1 VTSALTDAGRERPTL
16 VGRSLPRLEDDRLLT
31 GRGSFVADVRL
42 PRMVDVA
49 FVRSQVASARLL
61 GIDLAPALESDG
73 VITAVA
79 ADDLEGVVPVPDFP
93 GWAQP
98 VATFPLC
105 RDRIRY
111 VGEPIAAVVA
121 ADRYRAEDAAELLW
135 PEFDPLPVVGTI
147 EAALAPDAP
156 TLYDGWASN
165 LVIDDRRDLPE
176 VDEPFGRLRTV
187 RGSYR
192 VHRHAPVPMEPR
204 GTVAEFRDGRLTV
217 HMSQQLPHIA
227 RGMIAAVL
235 GLPERSVRVVVADVG
250 GGFGGKAQ
258 IYPED
263 YVVAWLAMRLQ
274 RPVRWIEDRYEHM
287 VAACHSRDMQ
297 FALEAAVHDDGRIEA
312 IRGTIVQDVGSGQI
326 FPNAFNQAFVA
337 CGALTGPYRIP
348 HQNVRVQAVVTNKT
362 PAGAYRG
369 FGMPEAAFAME
380 RLIDRVG
387 RELGLDPL
395 DLRRRMMIGHDDLPY
410 VSPSGARI
418 DSGSHH
424 EAFERAVALGQRELA
439 ASRAATAGDE
449 SLRVGLG
456 VCTYVEGTAP
466 SFFGTTGNWGSH
478 DAADIRFD
486 PGGGVTVAVGLASY
500 GQGVRTMVA
509 TVVADELGL
518 PLEDVRVVMGDTDV
532 APYGIGSFGSRS
544 TVVAAGAIQR
554 AAEPLRE
561 KAKAIASHM
570 LEVAPEDLELVDGS
584 IRVIGAPQASVTWRD
599 VARAALANTV
609 DLPSDVEPGLSAV
622 ATYDPPHI
630 EHEPDARG
638 KLNAAATYTNAT
650 HAAVVA
656 VELETG
662 RVRVLTYIVVHDCGR
677 VLNPRIVA
685 GQVIGG
691 VVQGVGGALLEELV
705 YDDDGTPRATT
716 FMEYLL
722 PTACEA
728 PRILLEELESP
739 APETALGV
747 KGAGEGGIIGPAPV
761 LARAV
766 EDALQEFDVPH
777 IEATPITSERVL
789 GWLAGAA
796 RERA

>member
-1 VTSALTDAGRERPTL
+1 MTRPTL
-16 VGRSLPRLEDDRLLT
+16 IGQSIPRLEDDRLLT
-31 GRGSFVADVRL
+31 GRGRFVSDVRL

-61 GIDLAPALESDG
+61 GVDLAQALEQDG
-73 VITAVA
+73 VIAAIAAGDLDGVA
-79 ADDLEGVVPVPDFP
+79 SVPDYP
-93 GWAQP
+93 DWAQP

-121 ADRYRAEDAAELLW
+121 HDRYLAEDAAELLW
-135 PEFDPLPVVGTI
+135 PDIEPLPVVSTI
-147 EAALAPDAP
+147 EGALAPDAP
-156 TLYDGWASN
+156 TLYDGWSNN
-165 LVIDDRRDLPE
+165 LVVDDRRDLPE
-176 VDEPFGRLRTV
+176 VDEAFDRLRV
-187 RGSYR
+187 VCGSYR
-192 VHRHAPVPMEPR
+192 VHRHAAVPMEPR
-204 GTVAEFRDGRLTV
+204 GTAAEFHDGRLTV
-217 HMSQQLPHIA
+217 YMSQQLPHIA
-227 RGMIAAVL
+227 RGMLAAVL
-235 GLPERSVRVVVADVG
+235 GLPEHAVRVVVPDVG

-274 RPVRWIEDRYEHM
+274 RPVRWTEDRYEHM
-287 VAACHSRDMQ
+287 VSACHSRDMQ
-297 FALEAAVHDDGRIEA
+297 FALEAAVHSDGRIEA
-312 IRGTIVQDVGSGQI
+312 VRGTIVQDVGTGQI

-337 CGALTGPYRIP
+337 CGALTGPYKIP

-380 RLIDRVG
+380 RLIDRVA
-387 RELGLDPL
+387 RELELDPL
-395 DLRRRMMIGHDDLPY
+395 DVRRRMMIGHDDLPY
-410 VSPSGARI
+410 ISPSGARI

-424 EAFERAVALGQRELA
+424 EAFERAVSLGERELA
-439 ASRAATAGDE
+439 AARAAIDGDA
-449 SLRVGLG
+449 SQRVGLG
-456 VCTYVEGTAP
+456 VGTYVEGTAP

-486 PGGGVTVAVGLASY
+486 PSGGVTVAVGLAAY
-500 GQGVRTMVA
+500 GQGLRTMVA
-509 TVVADELGL
+509 TLVAEELGL
-518 PLEDVRVVMGDTDV
+518 QIDDVRVVMGDTDA

-544 TVVAAGAIQR
+544 TVVAAGAIRR

-561 KAKAIASHM
+561 KGKVIASQL
-570 LEVAPEDLELVDGS
+570 LEVAPEDLEVADGR
-584 IRVIGAPQASVTWRD
+584 IRVIGAPQASVAWSD
-599 VARAALANTV
+599 VARAALAKTV
-609 DLPSDVEPGLSAV
+609 DLPPDVEPGLSAV
-622 ATYDPPHI
+622 ATYDPPNI

-656 VELETG
+656 VNVQTG
-662 RVRVLTYIVVHDCGR
+662 AVRVLRYVVVHDCGR

-691 VVQGVGGALLEELV
+691 VVQGIGGALLEELV
-705 YDDDGTPRATT
+705 YDLDGTPRSTT

-739 APETALGV
+739 APETAMGV

-761 LARAV
+761 LAAAV
-766 EDALQEFDVPH
+766 EDALREFGVPH

-789 GWLAGAA
+789 GWIASAGDDPS
-796 RERA
+796 

>member
-1 VTSALTDAGRERPTL
+1 
-16 VGRSLPRLEDDRLLT
+16 
-31 GRGSFVADVRL
+31 
-42 PRMVDVA
+42 
-49 FVRSQVASARLL
+49 
-61 GIDLAPALESDG
+61 
-73 VITAVA
+73 
-79 ADDLEGVVPVPDFP
+79 
-93 GWAQP
+93 
-98 VATFPLC
+98 
-105 RDRIRY
+105 
-111 VGEPIAAVVA
+111 
-121 ADRYRAEDAAELLW
+121 
-135 PEFDPLPVVGTI
+135 
-147 EAALAPDAP
+147 
-156 TLYDGWASN
+156 
-165 LVIDDRRDLPE
+165 
-176 VDEPFGRLRTV
+176 
-187 RGSYR
+187 
-192 VHRHAPVPMEPR
+192 
-204 GTVAEFRDGRLTV
+204 
-217 HMSQQLPHIA
+217 
-227 RGMIAAVL
+227 
-235 GLPERSVRVVVADVG
+235 
-250 GGFGGKAQ
+250 
-258 IYPED
+258 
-263 YVVAWLAMRLQ
+263 
-274 RPVRWIEDRYEHM
+274 
-287 VAACHSRDMQ
+287 
-297 FALEAAVHDDGRIEA
+297 
-312 IRGTIVQDVGSGQI
+312 
-326 FPNAFNQAFVA
+326 
-337 CGALTGPYRIP
+337 
-348 HQNVRVQAVVTNKT
+348 
-362 PAGAYRG
+362 
-369 FGMPEAAFAME
+369 
-380 RLIDRVG
+380 
-387 RELGLDPL
+387 
-395 DLRRRMMIGHDDLPY
+395 
-410 VSPSGARI
+410 
-418 DSGSHH
+418 
-424 EAFERAVALGQRELA
+424 VALGQRELA

-509 TVVADELGL
+509 TVVAEELGL

-554 AAEPLRE
+554 AAAPLRE

-705 YDDDGTPRATT
+705 YDDGTPRATT